1 MGRGGALA
9 ETVALIDGVEM
20 PTITTEKKPC
30 DIAVTGAR
38 EGAFGAP
45 IQLYE
50 KVASVGR
57 DVAASSADFRPH
69 GPAGRGVRH
78 AANAAGRAQDAV
90 LAVRE
95 RRPSGV
101 CGDGGEV
108 GVGSTGDD

>member
-9 ETVALIDGVEM
+9 ETVALIDGVET

-38 EGAFGAP
+38 EGAIGAP

-57 DVAASSADFRPH
+57 DVAASSADFRPTDQQTEVY
-69 GPAGRGVRH
+69 GMPRTQLGGLKTQFAQFVSGDLAEE
-78 AANAAGRAQDAV
+78 AANLGLV
-90 LAVRE
+90 VPVMLE
-95 RRPSGV
+95 
-101 CGDGGEV
+101 
-108 GVGSTGDD
+108 